1 LGKRGGRQLL
11 SLRHFLYILPRPGV
25 EPSVCVLRRPATMVA
40 PDVAMDVEGEAAV
53 EGEEEVCGAADAA
66 R

>member
-1 LGKRGGRQLL
+1 
-11 SLRHFLYILPRPGV
+11 
-25 EPSVCVLRRPATMVA
+25 VCVLRRPATMVA
-40 PDVAMDVEGEAAV
+40 PDVATDVEGEAAV